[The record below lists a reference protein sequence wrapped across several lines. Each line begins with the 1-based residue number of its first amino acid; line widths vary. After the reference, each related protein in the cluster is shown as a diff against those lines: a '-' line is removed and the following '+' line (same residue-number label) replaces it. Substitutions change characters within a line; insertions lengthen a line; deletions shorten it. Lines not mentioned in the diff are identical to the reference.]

1 MIRQKMM
8 NTRSSL
14 GLFLGILLA
23 SAVAYAGEYSGP
35 TRKAFMQDCTR
46 EANEKECLCVLD
58 QLQGKYSEKVYL
70 AHNADMQEGNGD
82 MEFISFMMGAAMSCV
97 LASDDVGD
105 ALAEGSGEL
114 SDDDM
119 KLLFNAIK
127 KDLPK
132 KDFVKGCAPEA
143 KAVFGEKMANSVC
156 GCAYDRVVGDFDRF
170 AKMVKEEGAP
180 GASNVWGA
188 DYIIECTPEG
198 YSPDVEKNLLKLL
211 NENGVPKSVGQC
223 FLKTLK
229 KEYTL
234 RALVAASVKNSEAFQ
249 MIIMGLAM
257 KCMGEI

>member
-1 MIRQKMM
+1 MHYFRNIFLGLLAFAAMAQTADYSLA
-8 NTRSSL
+8 TRSS
-14 GLFLGILLA
+14 FL
-23 SAVAYAGEYSGP
+23 
-35 TRKAFMQDCTR
+35 KDCTR
-46 EANEKECLCVLD
+46 EASEKECLCVLD

-82 MEFISFMMGAAMSCV
+82 MEFISFMMSAATGCV
-97 LASDDVGD
+97 LASEDMGE

-119 KLLFNAIK
+119 KLLFSAIK

-180 GASNVWGA
+180 GASNAWGA

-223 FLKTLK
+223 FLKTLE

-257 KCMGEI
+257 KCIGAAY

>member
-1 MIRQKMM
+1 MYKDLIMRYSRKLFFVLLALVALVHAADYSQA
-8 NTRSSL
+8 TRSF
-14 GLFLGILLA
+14 FL
-23 SAVAYAGEYSGP
+23 
-35 TRKAFMQDCTR
+35 KDCTR
-46 EANEKECLCVLD
+46 EASEKECLCVLD

-82 MEFISFMMGAAMSCV
+82 MEFVSFMMSAAMSCV
-97 LASDDVGD
+97 MASEDVGD
-105 ALAEGSGEL
+105 ALVEGSGEL

-119 KLLFNAIK
+119 KLLFNTIK
-127 KDLPK
+127 KELPK

-156 GCAYDRVVGDFDRF
+156 GCAYERVVGDFDRF

-180 GASNVWGA
+180 GASNTWGA
-188 DYIIECTPEG
+188 DYIVECTPEG

-223 FLKTLK
+223 FLKTLE

-257 KCMGEI
+257 KCMGAAY

>member
-1 MIRQKMM
+1 MHYFRNI
-8 NTRSSL
+8 
-14 GLFLGILLA
+14 FLELLA
-23 SAVAYAGEYSGP
+23 LAAIAQAADYSEP

-46 EANEKECLCVLD
+46 EANEKECLCVLE

-82 MEFISFMMGAAMSCV
+82 MEFISFMMSAATGCV
-97 LASDDVGD
+97 LASEDVGD

-127 KDLPK
+127 KELPK

-143 KAVFGEKMANSVC
+143 KAIFGEKMANNVC
-156 GCAYDRVVGDFDRF
+156 SCAYDRVVGDFDRF
-170 AKMVKEEGAP
+170 AKMVKEEGTP
-180 GASNVWGA
+180 GASNTWGA

-223 FLKTLK
+223 FLKTLE
-229 KEYTL
+229 KEYPL

-257 KCMGEI
+257 KCMGAAY

>member
-1 MIRQKMM
+1 MHYFRNIFLGLLAFATMAQATDYSQA
-8 NTRSSL
+8 TRS
-14 GLFLGILLA
+14 LFL
-23 SAVAYAGEYSGP
+23 
-35 TRKAFMQDCTR
+35 KDCTR

-70 AHNADMQEGNGD
+70 AYNADMQEGNGD

-119 KLLFNAIK
+119 KLLFSAIK

-143 KAVFGEKMANSVC
+143 KAVFG
-156 GCAYDRVVGDFDRF
+156 AYDRVVGDFDRF
-170 AKMVKEEGAP
+170 AKMVKEEGTP
-180 GASNVWGA
+180 GASNTWGA
-188 DYIIECTPEG
+188 DYIVECTPEG

-223 FLKTLK
+223 FLKTLE

-257 KCMGEI
+257 KCMGAAY

>member
-1 MIRQKMM
+1 MYKDLIMRYSRKLFFVLLALVALVHAADYSQA
-8 NTRSSL
+8 TRSF
-14 GLFLGILLA
+14 FL
-23 SAVAYAGEYSGP
+23 
-35 TRKAFMQDCTR
+35 KDCTR
-46 EANEKECLCVLD
+46 EASEKECLCVLE

-70 AHNADMQEGNGD
+70 AHNADMQEGNGNV
-82 MEFISFMMGAAMSCV
+82 EFVSFMMSAAMSCV
-97 LASDDVGD
+97 MANEDVGD
-105 ALAEGSGEL
+105 ALDGVPGEL

-119 KLLFNAIK
+119 KLLFSAIK

-180 GASNVWGA
+180 GASNTWGA
-188 DYIIECTPEG
+188 DYIVECTPEG

-223 FLKTLK
+223 FLKTLE

-257 KCMGEI
+257 KCMGAAY

>member
-1 MIRQKMM
+1 MM

-23 SAVAYAGEYSGP
+23 STVAYAGEYSGP

-70 AHNADMQEGNGD
+70 AYNADMQEGNGD
-82 MEFISFMMGAAMSCV
+82 MEFISFMMSAATGCV
-97 LASDDVGD
+97 LASEDVGD

-143 KAVFGEKMANSVC
+143 KVFFGEKMANSVC

-180 GASNVWGA
+180 GASNAWGA

-223 FLKTLK
+223 FLKTLE

-257 KCMGEI
+257 KCMGAAY

>member
-1 MIRQKMM
+1 MHYFRNI
-8 NTRSSL
+8 
-14 GLFLGILLA
+14 FLELLA
-23 SAVAYAGEYSGP
+23 LAAIAQAADYSEP

-46 EANEKECLCVLD
+46 EANEKECLCVLE

-82 MEFISFMMGAAMSCV
+82 MEFISFMMSAATGCV
-97 LASDDVGD
+97 LASEDMGE

-127 KDLPK
+127 KELPK

-143 KAVFGEKMANSVC
+143 KAIFGEKMANNVC
-156 GCAYDRVVGDFDRF
+156 SCAYDRVVGDFDRF
-170 AKMVKEEGAP
+170 AKMVKEEGTP
-180 GASNVWGA
+180 GASNTWGA

-223 FLKTLK
+223 FLKTLE

-257 KCMGEI
+257 KCMGAAY

>member
-1 MIRQKMM
+1 MHYFRNIF
-8 NTRSSL
+8 L
-14 GLFLGILLA
+14 GLLA
-23 SAVAYAGEYSGP
+23 LAAIAQAADYSEP

-82 MEFISFMMGAAMSCV
+82 MEFISFMMSAATGCV
-97 LASDDVGD
+97 LASEDMGE
-105 ALAEGSGEL
+105 ALADGSGEL

-143 KAVFGEKMANSVC
+143 KAIFGEKMANSVC

-170 AKMVKEEGAP
+170 AKMVKEEGTP
-180 GASNVWGA
+180 GASNTWGA

-223 FLKTLK
+223 FLKTLE

-249 MIIMGLAM
+249 MIIMGHAM
-257 KCMGEI
+257 KCMGAAY

>member
-1 MIRQKMM
+1 MHYFRNI
-8 NTRSSL
+8 
-14 GLFLGILLA
+14 FLELLA
-23 SAVAYAGEYSGP
+23 LAAIAQAADYSEP

-46 EANEKECLCVLD
+46 EANEKECLCVLE

-82 MEFISFMMGAAMSCV
+82 MEFISFMMSAATGCV
-97 LASDDVGD
+97 LASEDVGD

-127 KDLPK
+127 KELPK

-143 KAVFGEKMANSVC
+143 KAIFGEKMANNVC
-156 GCAYDRVVGDFDRF
+156 SCAYDRVVGDFDRF
-170 AKMVKEEGAP
+170 AKMVKEEGTP
-180 GASNVWGA
+180 GASNTWGA

-223 FLKTLK
+223 FLKTLE

-257 KCMGEI
+257 KCMGAAY

>member
-1 MIRQKMM
+1 M
-8 NTRSSL
+8 
-14 GLFLGILLA
+14 FLGILLA
-23 SAVAYAGEYSGP
+23 STVAYAGEYSGP

-46 EANEKECLCVLD
+46 EASEKECLCVLE

-70 AHNADMQEGNGD
+70 AHAADMQEGNGD
-82 MEFISFMMGAAMSCV
+82 VEFVSFMMSAAMSCV
-97 LASDDVGD
+97 MASEDVGD
-105 ALAEGSGEL
+105 ALDGVSGEL

-143 KAVFGEKMANSVC
+143 KAIFGEKMANSVC

-180 GASNVWGA
+180 GASNAWGA

-223 FLKTLK
+223 FLKTLE

-257 KCMGEI
+257 KCMGAAY

>member
-1 MIRQKMM
+1 MRYSRKLFFVLLALVALVHAADYSQA
-8 NTRSSL
+8 TRSF
-14 GLFLGILLA
+14 FL
-23 SAVAYAGEYSGP
+23 
-35 TRKAFMQDCTR
+35 KDCTR
-46 EANEKECLCVLD
+46 EASEKECLCVLD

-82 MEFISFMMGAAMSCV
+82 MEFISFMMSAATGCV
-97 LASDDVGD
+97 LASEDLEG
-105 ALAEGSGEL
+105 ALADGSGEL

-180 GASNVWGA
+180 GASNAWGA
-188 DYIIECTPEG
+188 DYIIDCTPEG

-223 FLKTLK
+223 FLKTLE

-249 MIIMGLAM
+249 MIIMGLAS
-257 KCMGEI
+257 KCMGAAY

>member
-1 MIRQKMM
+1 MHYFRNI
-8 NTRSSL
+8 
-14 GLFLGILLA
+14 FLELLA
-23 SAVAYAGEYSGP
+23 LAAIAQAADYSEP

-82 MEFISFMMGAAMSCV
+82 MEFISFMMSAATGCV
-97 LASDDVGD
+97 LASEDMGE
-105 ALAEGSGEL
+105 ALADGSGEL

-143 KAVFGEKMANSVC
+143 KAIFGEKMANSVC

-170 AKMVKEEGAP
+170 AKMVKEEGTP
-180 GASNVWGA
+180 GASNTWGA

-223 FLKTLK
+223 FLKTLE

-257 KCMGEI
+257 KCMGAAY

>member
-1 MIRQKMM
+1 MHYFRNI
-8 NTRSSL
+8 
-14 GLFLGILLA
+14 FLELLA
-23 SAVAYAGEYSGP
+23 LAAIAQAADYSEP

-82 MEFISFMMGAAMSCV
+82 MEFISFMMSAATGCV
-97 LASDDVGD
+97 LASEDMGE

-143 KAVFGEKMANSVC
+143 KAIFGEKMANSVC

-170 AKMVKEEGAP
+170 AKMVKEEGTP
-180 GASNVWGA
+180 GASNTWGA

-223 FLKTLK
+223 FLKTLE

-257 KCMGEI
+257 KCMGAAY